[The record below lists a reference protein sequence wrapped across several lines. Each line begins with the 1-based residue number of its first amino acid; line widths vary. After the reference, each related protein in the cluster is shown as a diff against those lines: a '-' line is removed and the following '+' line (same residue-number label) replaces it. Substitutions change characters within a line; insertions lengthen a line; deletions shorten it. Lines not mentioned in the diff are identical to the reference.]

1 MFATIRVNY
10 KSLHFYHPLEF
21 LDATASQGVTH
32 DCNQLV
38 TSPICEIL
46 QSLENLTDQ
55 QGLKDPQDLKDLTD
69 QQDPT
74 EQQDPTRFNRTT
86 RSNRSTIPMVQ
97 M

>member
-10 KSLHFYHPLEF
+10 KSLHFQHPLEF

-32 DCNQLV
+32 VCNQLV

-55 QGLKDPQDLKDLTD
+55 QGLKDQQDLND
-69 QQDPT
+69 QQDPIDQQDQT
-74 EQQDPTRFNRTT
+74 NQQDPTK
-86 RSNRSTIPMVQ
+86 SNM
-97 M
+97 